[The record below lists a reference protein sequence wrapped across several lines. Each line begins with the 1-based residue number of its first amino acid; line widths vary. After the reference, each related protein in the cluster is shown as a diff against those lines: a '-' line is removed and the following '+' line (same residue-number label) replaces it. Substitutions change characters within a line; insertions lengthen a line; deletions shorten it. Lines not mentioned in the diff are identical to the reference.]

1 MQASIHD
8 IVTIPSV
15 QETDSQTRVGYGNS
29 NKDSSMV
36 IPGLMRQ

>member
-1 MQASIHD
+1 MA
-8 IVTIPSV
+8 TIPSV
-15 QETDSQTRVGYGNS
+15 QTTGLQTTVRYGNS